1 MLKTTFAVLLA
12 LTLSAGAA
20 TPESNSLR
28 QGSSSASVAMEL
40 PAPSRSE
47 SRPVDKVD
55 STWDDTADTS
65 DEMNE
70 TLLEID
76 TDSNPDVHLET
87 DLRNNVHS
95 PLLENDQ
102 VEPAEPAPPREPFD
116 ESHDPMVDPMP

>member
-12 LTLSAGAA
+12 LTLTAGAA
-20 TPESNSLR
+20 THNH
-28 QGSSSASVAMEL
+28 QSASHTVAAA
-40 PAPSRSE
+40 PAAPTPAQ
-47 SRPVDKVD
+47 PVETTDPG
-55 STWDDTADTS
+55 WDDTADTS

-76 TDSNPDVHLET
+76 TDSSPDVHLET

-102 VEPAEPAPPREPFD
+102 IKPADPAPTVDPLE
-116 ESHDPMVDPMP
+116 ESHDPMVDPAP